1 VPVNAVEARAPP
13 KGVIQNVGQIVA
25 LIEKG
30 LGITSL
36 EDQIDAALGGSL
48 VSTCDQ
54 KSLQYHSGLRWPNRF
69 SAHQTAIED
78 ALGITKA
85 EKALGLEDGKIPDGV
100 LEKVLGLVKTLDDS
114 LGVTTLEDE
123 LDGLLGGNVSAIE
136 DKLGLTYLETL
147 LGIE

>member
-1 VPVNAVEARAPP
+1 
-13 KGVIQNVGQIVA
+13 
-25 LIEKG
+25 
-30 LGITSL
+30 
-36 EDQIDAALGGSL
+36 
-48 VSTCDQ
+48 
-54 KSLQYHSGLRWPNRF
+54 
-69 SAHQTAIED
+69 
-78 ALGITKA
+78 
-85 EKALGLEDGKIPDGV
+85 V

>member
-1 VPVNAVEARAPP
+1 MHFSRVLLPLTLVAGALAAPHVARVPVNAVEARAPP

-48 VSTCDQ
+48 
-54 KSLQYHSGLRWPNRF
+54 
-69 SAHQTAIED
+69 TAIED